1 LDKDDQDPQF
11 TNRSKKKV
19 KNVVL
24 KFIGGTHP
32 QDPGQTD
39 TEQIIEETP
48 PPSPEPAPALEQ
60 ENGFLPSILEDEV
73 TPVDS
78 VDEGDHETHFVVSD
92 AKAGEMRDKPLGE
105 ILLQVSNLKRNQLEE
120 GLKALE
126 ERGGRLG
133 DILIKLG
140 HVTESQVL
148 YSLSLQ
154 MGLPFL
160 RDIEI
165 EDVDPEICSAL
176 PIHFAKK
183 HGILPI
189 KHDGDGVLVAT
200 SNPLD
205 VYPLD
210 DVRILLNQEVKPV
223 VTPPGAIIDAI
234 NRAYD
239 RDANAAQQII
249 EDFDEDSLDIISSAL
264 EEPADL
270 LDASDE
276 APVIR
281 LVNSTLFQAVK
292 QRASDIHIE
301 PFEKELA
308 VRYRIDGILYN
319 VLTPPKRIQP
329 SITSR
334 VKIMAGLNI
343 AEKRL
348 PQDGR
353 IRVTIAGKNI
363 DIRVSVIP
371 TAHGERIVMRLLDK
385 TSILLKLEDIG
396 FSADKLKR
404 FNRLIYSPHGII
416 LLTGP
421 TGSGKTTT
429 LYGALT
435 RINSPDKNIITVED
449 PIEYQIRGIGQIQVN
464 PKINLTFANGLRSI
478 LRQDP
483 DVIMVGEVRDL
494 ETGEIAIQASLTG
507 HLVFSTLHT
516 NDSAG
521 AITRLIDMGIEPFLA
536 SSSVIAIMAQRLVRI
551 VCPDCR
557 QKYSPGEEELREIGM
572 DSALAGERP
581 LYRAIGCQNC
591 LGTGYRGRTGIF
603 ELLVVDD
610 DIRTLILKNFDA
622 NTIKKT
628 ATEKGMLTL
637 RQDGAKKVLQGITTI
652 EEVLRVTQEDVVSQ

>member
-1 LDKDDQDPQF
+1 MNKDGQEPEL
-11 TNRSKKKV
+11 TERSKRRV
-19 KNVVL
+19 KNVIL
-24 KFIGGTHP
+24 RFIGGTHP
-32 QDPGQTD
+32 QDPEQTEA
-39 TEQIIEETP
+39 EQIIQETP
-48 PPSPEPAPALEQ
+48 PPRPDPASELEQ
-60 ENGFLPSILEDEV
+60 GDEFLPSILEEEV
-73 TPVDS
+73 TPVDYPE
-78 VDEGDHETHFVVSD
+78 DDHETHFTLPE
-92 AKAGEMRDKPLGE
+92 AEAGEMKDKPLGE
-105 ILLQVSNLKRNQLEE
+105 ILLRISNLERNQLEE

-148 YSLSLQ
+148 YGLSLQ

-160 RDIEI
+160 QNIEI
-165 EDVDPEICSAL
+165 EGVDPELCSAL
-176 PIHFAKK
+176 PIHFARR

-189 KHDGDGVLVAT
+189 KRDGDGVMVAT

-205 VYPLD
+205 IYPLD
-210 DVRILLNQEVKPV
+210 DVRILLDQEVKPV
-223 VTPPGAIIDAI
+223 VMPPGAIIDAI
-234 NRAYD
+234 NRVYD
-239 RDANAAQQII
+239 RDTNAAQQII
-249 EDFDEDSLDIISSAL
+249 EDFDEDSLDLISSAL

-281 LVNSTLFQAVK
+281 LVNSILFQAVK
-292 QRASDIHIE
+292 QRASDVHIE
-301 PFEKELA
+301 PFERELV

-396 FSADKLKR
+396 FSSDKLKI
-404 FNRLIYSPHGII
+404 FNRLIHRPHGII

-429 LYGALT
+429 LYAALT
-435 RINSPDKNIITVED
+435 RINSADKNIITVED

-494 ETGEIAIQASLTG
+494 ETAEIAIQASLTG

-557 QKYSPGEEELREIGM
+557 QKYPPGEEELREIGM
-572 DSALAGERP
+572 DSAIAGGKP

-603 ELLVVDD
+603 ELLVLDD
-610 DIRTLILKNFDA
+610 DIRTLILKNYDS
-622 NTIKKT
+622 NTIKRT
-628 ATEKGMLTL
+628 ATDKGMLTL
-637 RQDGAKKVLQGITTI
+637 RQDGARKVLKGITTI